1 MKKNKTT
8 KNIIVIALIL
18 IIIIFFYL
26 ALSLLVSSQ
35 KANAM
40 PKANATTMPNA
51 NAMPIS
57 NESHVNPCK
66 DKLTDEEFLKHMIPH
81 HEVAVYMS
89 QQLLNKTQN
98 PIILKI
104 LRNIIRIQLYEI
116 AMMKDSMAVNKNK
129 YIHDD
134 MSNLKLEMNST
145 YYNTLGDFVKP
156 NKPEITDTFCDPSFF
171 SVTHELHEM
180 TDEAYMKHMIPHHQ
194 VAVDMSK
201 RILKT
206 SKNDFIIYMAYRI
219 IRSQQPEIAEL
230 TNLLNSPYMYKS
242 SLLPK

>member
-35 KANAM
+35 KAMPKANAM
-40 PKANATTMPNA
+40 PKAKT
-51 NAMPIS
+51 MPIS

>member
-1 MKKNKTT
+1 MYF
-8 KNIIVIALIL
+8 IFL
-18 IIIIFFYL
+18 IIIVVLLLTYLYIF
-26 ALSLLVSSQ
+26 
-35 KANAM
+35 NI
-40 PKANATTMPNA
+40 NN
-51 NAMPIS
+51 S
-57 NESHVNPCK
+57 NTSKHHTSKHHTSKHHTSKHHTDVNPCK
-66 DKLTDEEFLKHMIPH
+66 DTLTDEEYLKHMIPH

-116 AMMKDSMAVNKNK
+116 AMMKDSMVNKNK

-134 MSNLKLEMNST
+134 MSNLKLKMNST
-145 YYNTLGDFVKP
+145 YYHTQGDFVKP
-156 NKPEITDTFCDPSFF
+156 NKLEITDTFCDPSFF
-171 SVTHELHEM
+171 SITHELHEM

-242 SLLPK
+242 VLLS